1 MLQNYT
7 FPIKYTSKNYTFPMF
22 SEAKNYTFPMFS
34 GKNDSTFYSC
44 IVCLS
49 DKLFF
54 ICFKVGGEQFYRDRF
69 ATVS

>member
-34 GKNDSTFYSC
+34 GKNDSTLCAYPINYF
-44 IVCLS
+44 
-49 DKLFF
+49 LF
-54 ICFKVGGEQFYRDRF
+54 
-69 ATVS
+69 VSK